1 MRLRRCTHVMFEPRE
16 EVQFDLQSL
25 LQGRTELS
33 TRTTWL
39 ALAGH
44 LDEAVPVT
52 AAQRELL
59 GSLSAR
65 QWVAATTLPADPA
78 TWQPLLDAGLLIAED
93 ADGTLHRERDEAVR
107 DAHWWPLSALAH
119 RHGRWRGVDGAAN
132 TRSNDLVTATGLRRQ
147 LGAPPPTVEARP
159 GVYAPLPTVTPDVYD
174 RLLERRTTCRNF
186 DAQRSISR
194 ELLAQ
199 LLQRTVKAQAVSQVE
214 EDTEFL
220 KKHVPSGGSLHATET
235 YLLVQ
240 RVDGL
245 EPGLY
250 HYHPVQHALVELS
263 RPEDRP
269 LPDLALALLAG
280 QDWFADAAVHL
291 VLVPRY
297 ARTFWKYRNHA
308 KAYRALLLDVGH
320 ISQAL
325 YMAATERGM
334 AAFVTAAINEVD
346 TEQAFG
352 LDGITQSPLA
362 IVGVGWRSDTLT
374 TTEFDPHHTVWPA
387 PAA

>member
-1 MRLRRCTHVMFEPRE
+1 MRLRRCTILMFEPRE
-16 EVQFDLQSL
+16 ELQLDLASL
-25 LQGRTELS
+25 LQGRTELA

-44 LDEAVPVT
+44 LDQAVPVST
-52 AAQRELL
+52 AQRELL
-59 GSLSAR
+59 GSLSAH
-65 QWVAATTLPADPA
+65 QWVAAEDLPADPA
-78 TWQPLLDAGLLIAED
+78 TWQPLLASGLLIGEGHAS
-93 ADGTLHRERDEAVR
+93 AYRQQDEAVR

-119 RHGRWRGVDGAAN
+119 RHGRWQGVDGAAN
-132 TRSNDLVTATGLRRQ
+132 TRDSDLVTASGLRRQ

-159 GVYAPLPTVTPDVYD
+159 GVYQLLPAVPAAAYD
-174 RLLERRTTCRNF
+174 QLLERRTTCRNF
-186 DAQRSISR
+186 DAGRSISR

-214 EDTEFL
+214 EDTDFL
-220 KKHVPSGGSLHATET
+220 KKHVPSAGGLHATET

-245 EPGLY
+245 APGLY
-250 HYHPVQHALVELS
+250 HYHPVQHAVV
-263 RPEDRP
+263 P
-269 LPDLALALLAG
+269 LPRHDDLPLPQLAHTLLSG

-346 TEQAFG
+346 VEQAFG

-362 IVGVGWRSDTLT
+362 IVGVGWRSNTLT
-374 TTEFDPHHTVWPA
+374 TTEFDPNHTVWPA
-387 PAA
+387 

>member
-1 MRLRRCTHVMFEPRE
+1 MRLRRCTILMFEPRE
-16 EVQFDLQSL
+16 EVQFDLASL
-25 LQGRTELS
+25 LQGRTELA

-44 LDEAVPVT
+44 LDQAIPVST
-52 AAQRELL
+52 AQRELL
-59 GSLSAR
+59 GSLSAH
-65 QWVAATTLPADPA
+65 QWVAAEDLPVDPA
-78 TWQPLLDAGLLIAED
+78 TWQPLLASGLLIGEGHAS
-93 ADGTLHRERDEAVR
+93 AYRQQDEAVR

-119 RHGRWRGVDGAAN
+119 RHGRWHGVDGAAS
-132 TRSNDLVTATGLRRQ
+132 TRDSDLVTASGLRRQ

-159 GVYAPLPTVTPDVYD
+159 GVYHPLPPVPAEAYD
-174 RLLERRTTCRNF
+174 QLLERRTTCRNF
-186 DAQRSISR
+186 DAGRSVSLP
-194 ELLAQ
+194 LLAQ
-199 LLQRTVKAQAVSQVE
+199 LLQRTVKAQAVSQAE

-220 KKHVPSGGSLHATET
+220 KKHVPSAGGLHATET

-245 EPGLY
+245 VPGLY
-250 HYHPVQHALVELS
+250 HYHPVHHAVVRIPRHDDLPLAQLAHTLLS
-263 RPEDRP
+263 
-269 LPDLALALLAG
+269 G

-297 ARTFWKYRNHA
+297 ARTFWKYRNHS

-346 TEQAFG
+346 VEQAFG

-374 TTEFDPHHTVWPA
+374 TTEFDPNHTVWPA
-387 PAA
+387 